1 MLVSWNTTR
10 QCHLK
15 CKHCYRDAGLK
26 DQDELDTEQ
35 GKKLIEDLS
44 AAGFKMI
51 ILSGGE
57 PLLRPDIVDL
67 TAHSREAGMRAV
79 FGTTGT
85 LLDLN
90 LAKELK
96 KAGAMCM
103 GISLDSADPAM
114 HDGFRQVPGSWEK
127 AVEGMENCIRVGLPF
142 QVHTTVVSENYEEFE
157 KITDFAVKIGAR
169 AHHIFFLVPTG
180 RGKDIEEDALRQR
193 QYEQLI
199 HRIFKK
205 QKEVDMEIK
214 PTCAPQFMR
223 VAAQKGEEMRFSR
236 GCLAGRSYCC
246 ILPNGDLHPCP
257 YLPIRVGNVRETNFK
272 ELWQESQVLND
283 LRQPSQGKCG
293 ECRYE
298 GLCGGCR
305 ARAYYYSDGDYMA
318 EDPWCVYG
326 GKPQAL

>member
-26 DQDELDTEQ
+26 DQDELDTAQ
-35 GKKLIEDLS
+35 GKKLIKELA

-57 PLLRPDIVDL
+57 PLLRPDIVEL
-67 TAHSREAGMRAV
+67 TAYAKESGMRTV

-85 LLDLN
+85 ILDLK
-90 LAKELK
+90 LAEELK
-96 KAGAMCM
+96 NAGAMCM
-103 GISLDSADPAM
+103 GISLDSAEPAM
-114 HDGFRQVPGSWEK
+114 HDDFRQVPGSWEK
-127 AVEGMENCIRVGLPF
+127 AVEGMENCLQVGLPF
-142 QVHTTVVSENYEEFE
+142 QIHTTVVNENFKEFE
-157 KITDFAVKIGAR
+157 KITDFAVKSGAR

-180 RGKDIEEDALRQR
+180 RGKDIEEDSLRQR

-199 HRIFKK
+199 HRILKK
-205 QKEVDMEIK
+205 QGEVDIEIK

-223 VAAQKGEEMRFSR
+223 AAAQKGVDMRFSR

-257 YLPIRVGNVRETNFK
+257 YLPIKVGNVRETDFK
-272 ELWQESQVLND
+272 ELWQESQVLKD
-283 LRQPSQGKCG
+283 LREPSQGKCG
-293 ECRYE
+293 DCRYE
-298 GLCGGCR
+298 EICGGCR
-305 ARAYYYSDGDYMA
+305 ARAYYYSEGDYMA

-326 GKPQAL
+326 GK

>member
-26 DQDELDTEQ
+26 DSDELDTAQ
-35 GKKLIEDLS
+35 GKKLIKDLA

-57 PLLRPDIVDL
+57 PLLRPDIVEL
-67 TAHSREAGMRAV
+67 TAYARESGLRTV

-85 LLDLN
+85 LLDFE

-96 KAGAMCM
+96 SAGAMCM
-103 GISLDSADPAM
+103 GISLDSANPAM
-114 HDGFRQVPGSWEK
+114 HDNFRQVPGSWEK
-127 AVEGMENCIRVGLPF
+127 AVQGMKNCLQVGLPF
-142 QVHTTVVSENYEEFE
+142 QIHTTVVNENFEEFE
-157 KITDFAVKIGAR
+157 NITDFAVKIGAR

-180 RGKDIEEDALRQR
+180 RGKDIEEDGLRQR

-199 HRIFKK
+199 HRILKK
-205 QKEVDMEIK
+205 QGEVDIEIK

-223 VAAQKGEEMRFSR
+223 VAVQKGMEMRFNR

-257 YLPIRVGNVRETNFK
+257 YLPIKLGNVVETDFK
-272 ELWQESQVLND
+272 TLWQESPVLKD

-298 GLCGGCR
+298 EMCGGCR

-326 GKPQAL
+326 K